1 MTDGGGHATNPSNNT
16 VRETFG
22 QQEVGDD
29 GDGVVD
35 GPVAEYLRT
44 EVARDFFELM
54 TEGDKPLYPG
64 MYKCLIYSNCLSD
77 SVSLR

>member
-1 MTDGGGHATNPSNNT
+1 MREAFGMQEAADAGGD
-16 VRETFG
+16 E
-22 QQEVGDD
+22 
-29 GDGVVD
+29 VVD

-64 MYKCLIYSNCLSD
+64 MYKCLIYSNRLLYMYIMY
-77 SVSLR
+77 VR

>member
-1 MTDGGGHATNPSNNT
+1 MTAKEEAGAGGD
-16 VRETFG
+16 E
-22 QQEVGDD
+22 
-29 GDGVVD
+29 VVD

-64 MYKCLIYSNCLSD
+64 MYKFLIYSNRLLYMYIMYVRRQKMCLH
-77 SVSLR
+77 RE